1 MECSTRPL
9 GWRDSIIEYI
19 SHLNKN
25 SFFLGNLHSNLRYN
39 YQLDFMNN
47 SEQRD
52 SEFLIKASWAKHYNG
67 TTKPGIGT
75 VAKVPDRILP
85 KREADDNDLIE

>member
-1 MECSTRPL
+1 
-9 GWRDSIIEYI
+9 
-19 SHLNKN
+19 
-25 SFFLGNLHSNLRYN
+25 
-39 YQLDFMNN
+39 MNN